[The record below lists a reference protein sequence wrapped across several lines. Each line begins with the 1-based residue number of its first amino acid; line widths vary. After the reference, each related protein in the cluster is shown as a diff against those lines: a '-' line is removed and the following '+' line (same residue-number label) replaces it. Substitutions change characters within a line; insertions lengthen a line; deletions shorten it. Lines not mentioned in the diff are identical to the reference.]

1 MGLTGNGMN
10 EQWLLQAD
18 ETLTKLVANILQV
31 SHKDSSKLASVLIA
45 KTSGA
50 AGAAGVLGLIG
61 TFGTASTGT
70 AIAGL
75 SGAAASNATLFWLG
89 SLVGGGVFAGTVLT
103 GGIGLVVG
111 YLGLKFW
118 KGKPRPVES
127 ITDEEKALVDASLGL
142 VKAFREQRDSK
153 VAVKKAD
160 ARFVL
165 EKAWRPLV
173 KRFMDYHEHRAV
185 KTLNLKNCL
194 GLVNRKHEFEKLSKE
209 LESWAS

>member
-1 MGLTGNGMN
+1 MN
-10 EQWLLQAD
+10 EHWLLQAD

-31 SHKDSSKLASVLIA
+31 SHKDSSRLARALIA

-61 TFGTASTGT
+61 AFGTASTGT

-89 SLVGGGVFAGTVLT
+89 SLVGGGVFAGTILT
-103 GGIGLVVG
+103 GGIGLVIG

-118 KGKPRPVES
+118 KGKPRPLES
-127 ITDEEKALVDASLGL
+127 MTDEEKAIVDASLGL
-142 VKAFREQRDSK
+142 VKAFREQRESK
-153 VAVKKAD
+153 VVVKKSE

-165 EKAWRPLV
+165 EKAWRPLI
-173 KRFMDYHEHRAV
+173 KRFADYKDHRAR
-185 KTLNLKNCL
+185 KTLNLKNLIEL
-194 GLVNRKHEFEKLSKE
+194 GNRRRELERLTKEFESCT
-209 LESWAS
+209 S

>member
-1 MGLTGNGMN
+1 MGNVMD

-18 ETLTKLVANILQV
+18 DALTKLVANILQV
-31 SHKDSSKLASVLIA
+31 SHKDSSKLASALIA

-61 TFGTASTGT
+61 AFGSASTGT

-142 VKAFREQRDSK
+142 VKAFREQRESK
-153 VAVKKAD
+153 AVVGKTE

-165 EKAWRPLV
+165 EKAWTPLV
-173 KRFMDYHEHRAV
+173 KRFVDYESQRAV
-185 KTLNLKNCL
+185 KTLNFKNFVGL
-194 GLVNRKHEFEKLSKE
+194 GNRRRELESLTKE
-209 LESWAS
+209 LESWVS